1 MAIEV
6 IVPRLGWS
14 SDEGIFAGWLKRDG
28 DTVRPGD
35 ALFSLEGEKATQ
47 EIEAFDG
54 GILRIPPDGPKVG
67 DKVAVGKII
76 AYLTEPGEAFPDRR
90 AGSVSDRSASA
101 TTQGTNHSTNSRSTS
116 DQGTEADS
124 STPAAS
130 PAVRRLARELG
141 VNVQHVTGTGK
152 SGRITA
158 HDVQLHQREQPAVSA
173 GANVAATR
181 MQRPTISPRARRVAT
196 ELGIDWAGIRGSGRT
211 GRIRERDIRAAAA
224 PSALSAQKIP
234 ISPLRQTIA
243 ARLSHSAQTTVPV
256 TLTATA
262 DATNLVNLRGQFK
275 AAGTDIVPGYT
286 EFIVKLAAV
295 ALAQHPRL
303 NARWE
308 GEHIALLP
316 EIHIGIAVDTEA
328 GLVVPVVRDVPRLS
342 LRELAARA
350 RDLAER
356 ARQRKLTAEEM
367 QGGTFTVTNLGAFGI
382 DAFTPVINFPEAA
395 ILGIGRIRRE
405 PVVRDDQIT
414 VRDTV
419 VFSLT
424 FDHRLVD
431 GAPAAR
437 FLQLLCRLVENPG
450 PWLMT

>member
-1 MAIEV
+1 MAIDV

-14 SDEGIFAGWLKRDG
+14 CDEGIFAGWLKRDG
-28 DTVRPGD
+28 DTIRPGD

-47 EIEAFDG
+47 EIEALDG
-54 GILRIPPDGPKVG
+54 GILRIPPGGPQVG
-67 DKVAVGKII
+67 DKVSVGMVI
-76 AYLTEPGEAFPDRR
+76 AYLAEPGEALAPRR
-90 AGSVSDRSASA
+90 AGSVSDRSASRTNQTA
-101 TTQGTNHSTNSRSTS
+101 NHSTNDRSS
-116 DQGTEADS
+116 DTDS
-124 STPAAS
+124 AAS
-130 PAVRRLARELG
+130 PAVRRLARQLG
-141 VNVQHVTGTGK
+141 VNVQQVAGTGK

-158 HDVQLHQREQPAVSA
+158 HDVQLHQGAQPSVSA
-173 GANVAATR
+173 GTNKAAPTR
-181 MQRPTISPRARRVAT
+181 RQRPAISPRARRVAA
-196 ELGIDWAGIRGSGRT
+196 ELGVDWAGVRGSGRT
-211 GRIRERDIRAAAA
+211 GRIRERDIRAAGK
-224 PSALSAQKIP
+224 SSEIRVQKIP
-234 ISPLRQTIA
+234 VSPLRQTIA
-243 ARLSHSAQTTVPV
+243 ARLTHSVQSTVPV

-275 AAGTDIVPGYT
+275 AAGTELVPGYT
-286 EFIVKLAAV
+286 EFVVKLVAV
-295 ALAQHPRL
+295 ALTQHPRL

-308 GEHIALLP
+308 DEHITLLP
-316 EIHIGIAVDTEA
+316 DIHIGIAVDTEA

-342 LRELAARA
+342 LREVAARA

-356 ARQRKLTAEEM
+356 ARQRKLTVEEM

-395 ILGIGRIRRE
+395 ILGMGRIRRE
-405 PVVRDDQIT
+405 PVVRDNQIT

-424 FDHRLVD
+424 FDHRIVD

-450 PWLMT
+450 PWLM